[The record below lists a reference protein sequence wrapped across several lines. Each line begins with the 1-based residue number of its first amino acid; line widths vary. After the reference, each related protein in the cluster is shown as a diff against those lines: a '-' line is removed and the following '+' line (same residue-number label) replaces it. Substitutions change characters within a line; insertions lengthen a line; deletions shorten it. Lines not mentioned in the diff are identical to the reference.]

1 MKEINDII
9 KAYEEAHLQ
18 NKQTVLATVVH
29 VEGSSY
35 RKAGARM
42 LVTEDGMLTG
52 AISGGCLEGDAL
64 RKALLAIAKQKNM
77 LVVYDTSDED
87 DARFGMGLGCNG
99 IIHVLLEPVNPVNT
113 NNPIHLL
120 KSISAKRQK
129 AAAIT
134 LFSMQNKKEEQPG
147 TCLVL
152 TEDGSILGG
161 APFLK
166 DVLLAEAKHA
176 LDKQQSFFKNYM
188 FENRNLT
195 AFAEMFKPTVS
206 LVITGAGNDV
216 VPLVKMSEIAG
227 WKTTVIDGRPAYA
240 KKERFVASCQVL
252 LSRPEDVLGQVSIDE
267 QTVFVLMTHN
277 YNYDIAML
285 RALLKTEVT
294 YIGMLG
300 SRNKINR
307 MLNELRYEG
316 TNLSQQQL
324 SVIHSPIGLDIGAE
338 TSEEIALSVMAE
350 IKAVLAKKG
359 GAFLKN
365 NAEGMYSHAE
375 TKIEKVKFV
384 SEQ

>member
-9 KAYEEAHLQ
+9 EAYEEASLQ
-18 NKQTVLATVVH
+18 NKQTALATVVH

-42 LVTEDGMLTG
+42 LVTEDGTLTG

-64 RKALLAIAKQKNM
+64 RKALLVIAQQKNM

-87 DARFGMGLGCNG
+87 DAKFGMGLGCNG
-99 IIHVLLEPVNPVNT
+99 IIHVLLEPVNPENT

-120 KSISAKRQK
+120 KGISGKRQK

-134 LFSMQNKKEEQPG
+134 LFSMDDKKDEQAG

-152 TEDGSILGG
+152 TEDGSILGD
-161 APFLK
+161 APFLQ
-166 DVLLAEAKHA
+166 DVLLAEAKNA
-176 LDKQQSFFKNYM
+176 LEKQQSSFRNYF
-188 FENRNLT
+188 FENRSVT
-195 AFAEMFKPTVS
+195 AFAEMLKPTIS
-206 LVITGAGNDV
+206 LIIIGAGNDV
-216 VPLVKMSEIAG
+216 VPLAKMSEILG

-240 KKERFVASCQVL
+240 KKERFGASCQVL
-252 LSRPEDVLGQVSIDE
+252 LSKPEDVLHQVHIDE

-285 RALLKTEVT
+285 RALLNNDVT

-300 SRNKINR
+300 SRRKIDR
-307 MLNELRYEG
+307 MLNELEEEG
-316 TNLSQQQL
+316 ISLSGQQL
-324 SVIHSPIGLDIGAE
+324 SVIHSPVGLDIGAE
-338 TSEEIALSVMAE
+338 TSEEIALSVVAE
-350 IKAVLAKKG
+350 IKAVLAKKEST
-359 GAFLKN
+359 FLKN
-365 NAEGMYSHAE
+365 NTEGIQSRAES
-375 TKIEKVKFV
+375 KIEEVKLI

>member
-64 RKALLAIAKQKNM
+64 RKALLAIAQQKNM

-99 IIHVLLEPVNPVNT
+99 IIHVLLEPVNPANT

-152 TEDGSILGG
+152 TADGSILGH
-161 APFLK
+161 APFLQ

-252 LSRPEDVLGQVSIDE
+252 LSRPEDVLGQVNIDE

-365 NAEGMYSHAE
+365 NAEGMCSHAE
-375 TKIEKVKFV
+375 TKIEKVKFI